1 MNDFSSRWLNRGDEK
16 SDTQS
21 FWNELLHD
29 VLGLDNPTRFII
41 YEKKVQLSH
50 VSFIDAY
57 IPSTRIIIEQ
67 KSREIDP
74 AKPQTQSDGTTLTP
88 FEQAKR
94 YYDWLPASER
104 GRYIIVSNFRE
115 LRIHDMETPKAPPS
129 IIPLEEITPEKLAF
143 LVAPERELSREE
155 IISLE
160 AGRLAGKLR
169 DSLNPRYV
177 HSDKDSLQSLNVLC
191 VRIVFLLYADHS
203 GIFAPNQFRD
213 FLKAHSTTPRTSLL
227 DLFRALRTDYADRD
241 PYLDDDLAAF
251 PYINGGLFDGEVE
264 IPKLDSEPLS
274 IIIDEMS
281 VFTWNEINPTIF
293 GAIFESTLNDHTRK
307 TGGMHYTTTENI
319 HKVINPLFLDELN
332 RKLEKILKA
341 PVKSSKPHKK
351 PKSYYDDLLD
361 FQDKLASLTFLDPA
375 CGSGNFLT
383 ETYLSLRRLENR
395 VIEELSHG
403 QRYFAQGDFS
413 PIKVKIS
420 QFYGIELD
428 NLAASVAKTALWI
441 AEHQMVLETHKLID
455 FNDDFIPL
463 KTSANIENKN
473 AISLDWSSL
482 IPPDSLSYIMGN
494 PPFRGARIM
503 EDSQKKDIASLF
515 TGWGKLGD
523 FDYVCCWYKKAF
535 EFMKGTKI
543 KAALVS
549 TNSINQGDTVSM
561 FWKRLI
567 DDGLSIDFAHQ
578 TFIWDSEAEKKAH
591 VNCVIIGFSACG
603 DSRPK
608 RLYVHSDGGTK
619 VVQARRINAYLL
631 DAPDWYVFNRELPLC
646 GVPAMRI
653 GNKPID
659 DGNYLFTREQ
669 YEEFIKRE
677 PESAKYFHLWYGGQE
692 FLHNCPRMCLYLGNC
707 TPHQIAMMP
716 ECRKRVEAVRQYR
729 LSSKSKPTQ
738 KLAETPTRFHVETFP
753 KGSYIVVPKTSSE
766 KRKYIPMGFLDES
779 VMCGDA
785 LQVIPDAT
793 LYHFG
798 VLESL
803 VHMSW
808 MRIVAGRLEMRYR
821 YSSSLVY
828 NCFVWPSVSDEQRE
842 RISRTAR
849 GILEARGKYADSS
862 LAELYDEVLMPV
874 ELRRAHRENDE
885 AVSEAYG
892 FGRGCGEL
900 EVVGRLM
907 EMYEVLRQERG

>member
-143 LVAPERELSREE
+143 LVAPERELSHEE

-264 IPKLDSEPLS
+264 IPKLDGEPLS

-441 AEHQMVLETHKLID
+441 AEH
-455 FNDDFIPL
+455 
-463 KTSANIENKN
+463 
-473 AISLDWSSL
+473 
-482 IPPDSLSYIMGN
+482 
-494 PPFRGARIM
+494 
-503 EDSQKKDIASLF
+503 
-515 TGWGKLGD
+515 
-523 FDYVCCWYKKAF
+523 
-535 EFMKGTKI
+535 
-543 KAALVS
+543 
-549 TNSINQGDTVSM
+549 
-561 FWKRLI
+561 
-567 DDGLSIDFAHQ
+567 
-578 TFIWDSEAEKKAH
+578 
-591 VNCVIIGFSACG
+591 
-603 DSRPK
+603 
-608 RLYVHSDGGTK
+608 
-619 VVQARRINAYLL
+619 
-631 DAPDWYVFNRELPLC
+631 
-646 GVPAMRI
+646 
-653 GNKPID
+653 
-659 DGNYLFTREQ
+659 
-669 YEEFIKRE
+669 
-677 PESAKYFHLWYGGQE
+677 
-692 FLHNCPRMCLYLGNC
+692 
-707 TPHQIAMMP
+707 
-716 ECRKRVEAVRQYR
+716 
-729 LSSKSKPTQ
+729 
-738 KLAETPTRFHVETFP
+738 
-753 KGSYIVVPKTSSE
+753 
-766 KRKYIPMGFLDES
+766 
-779 VMCGDA
+779 
-785 LQVIPDAT
+785 
-793 LYHFG
+793 
-798 VLESL
+798 
-803 VHMSW
+803 
-808 MRIVAGRLEMRYR
+808 
-821 YSSSLVY
+821 
-828 NCFVWPSVSDEQRE
+828 
-842 RISRTAR
+842 
-849 GILEARGKYADSS
+849 
-862 LAELYDEVLMPV
+862 
-874 ELRRAHRENDE
+874 
-885 AVSEAYG
+885 
-892 FGRGCGEL
+892 
-900 EVVGRLM
+900 
-907 EMYEVLRQERG
+907 